1 MAKRLPF
8 AIYILFLVASIAR
21 AQDPVKVSPEHYKV
35 EIDNDQVRVLRHTG
49 GAKAKD
55 PMHAHPANVVIYLTD
70 ADYKTTDKAG
80 KSTEGHRKRGD
91 FVWNDATSG
100 HTRESLSDKPFEIIQ
115 IELKPGKSRQKSAAV
130 ALDPVK
136 LSPSFYKV
144 EFENDSVRIIR
155 AKRPPHSKVP
165 MHAHPSY
172 AAVYLTP
179 VHQKTTDS
187 EGKVSD
193 SVRKSGDVSFNKPLQ
208 HAEENISD
216 QPFEAVIVELK

>member
-1 MAKRLPF
+1 MTKRVAF
-8 AIYILFLVASIAR
+8 AICILFLATSIAR

-49 GAKAKD
+49 GANAKD
-55 PMHAHPANVVIYLTD
+55 PMHSHPANVVIYLTD
-70 ADYKTTDKAG
+70 ADYKTTSADG
-80 KSTEGHRKRGD
+80 KTAENHRKRGQAA
-91 FVWNDATSG
+91 WNEAVKHS
-100 HTRESLSDKPFEIIQ
+100 RENLSDKPCEIMQ
-115 IELKPGKSRQKSAAV
+115 IELKPDRSRQKSAAG

-193 SVRKSGDVSFNKPLQ
+193 SVRKSGDVSF
-208 HAEENISD
+208 
-216 QPFEAVIVELK
+216 